1 MWDFT
6 FVNLLKSNCNLIS
19 WILMINF
26 FKITIIITITQEQ
39 KISIIII
46 ITITQKSVI
55 NYIQLRII
63 TIVID
68 PTLVLAVT

>member
-1 MWDFT
+1 
-6 FVNLLKSNCNLIS
+6 
-19 WILMINF
+19 MINF